1 MRGRLIAVAETA
13 LPQSKVACV
22 PYSTADARQQLLDT
36 IAEAAEQIA
45 AALALLSEAYEQLDE
60 SSGDRIEA
68 ELFRPVQSAYG
79 RAQRT
84 HAEFA
89 QRYKLPQRTFEPA
102 AVVAPARGVK
112 GFIEGAVATTAQ
124 ADHTLATL
132 QDSMLPVEVG
142 DAELRAGLEQVRASL
157 GGVSPRA
164 HEFVRT
170 LGR

>member
-1 MRGRLIAVAETA
+1 VAYT
-13 LPQSKVACV
+13 
-22 PYSTADARQQLLDT
+22 TADGRKQLLDSVSQ
-36 IAEAAEQIA
+36 AVEQISR
-45 AALALLSEAYEQLDE
+45 ALALLSEAYEQLDE
-60 SSGDRIEA
+60 NSADRLEQQ
-68 ELFRPVQSAYG
+68 LFRPVQSAYG

-89 QRYKLPQRTFEPA
+89 ERHELPSRTFEPA

-112 GFIEGAVATTAQ
+112 GFLDAAVQ
-124 ADHTLATL
+124 AIGEADLTLATL

-142 DAELRAGLEQVRASL
+142 DAELRAGLEQVRSL
-157 GGVSPRA
+157 LDHLSTRA